1 MSHLP
6 IDIPDFD
13 NGGLLPAGVYVCDEE
28 TLYDS
33 FVASFQASVTRADIY
48 TGFTGWRR
56 VAYNLVE
63 FVVHWVN
70 GSFVTNKTN
79 PNDIDVISFYDTDYF
94 NRLDEDKR
102 KEIIRILNGREN
114 TKPDYRTHSFMVLS
128 CPLGHPVFTIFE
140 RERLFWRKWWSRTYI
155 IDSFGQRISS
165 GRVKGFLQ
173 MTLGHKPPHEN
184 ILGERID

>member
-13 NGGLLPAGVYVCDEE
+13 NGGFLPAGVYVCDEE

-33 FVASFQASVTRADIY
+33 FVASFQASVTRVDIY

-102 KEIIRILNGREN
+102 KEIIRILNGRVN
-114 TKPDYRTHSFMVLS
+114 TKPDYSYS
-128 CPLGHPVFTIFE
+128 
-140 RERLFWRKWWSRTYI
+140 LFH
-155 IDSFGQRISS
+155 
-165 GRVKGFLQ
+165 GFKLP
-173 MTLGHKPPHEN
+173 TRSP
-184 ILGERID
+184 